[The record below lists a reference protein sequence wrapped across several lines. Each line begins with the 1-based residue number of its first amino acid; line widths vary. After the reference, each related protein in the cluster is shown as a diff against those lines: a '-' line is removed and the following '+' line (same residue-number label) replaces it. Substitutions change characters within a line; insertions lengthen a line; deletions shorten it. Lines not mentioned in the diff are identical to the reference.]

1 MGMMS
6 IDIDPGLT
14 RYGTQSAHR
23 PAHGAVADASDWVA
37 VALVLAQAGAGAV
50 RPVGPRRARVVT
62 QRPPPPRPAPARP
75 GLGVTDPAC
84 NENIFS
90 DICRYFWSAVQIFP

>member
-1 MGMMS
+1 M
-6 IDIDPGLT
+6 
-14 RYGTQSAHR
+14 
-23 PAHGAVADASDWVA
+23 ADASDWVA

-62 QRPPPPRPAPARP
+62 QRAPPPRPAPARP